1 VLPSRSITGPT
12 GADCGGVGAG
22 DGGLAHTAAPTVYGF
37 ALDLACLVF
46 ARRFLSRGQRG
57 WASYCLVAV
66 AADLATSATAAVTH
80 DFRWLLLGGA
90 ITWTWASIITAQLIT
105 EDPASDHSS

>member
-1 VLPSRSITGPT
+1 M
-12 GADCGGVGAG
+12 GAGVGAG
-22 DGGLAHTAAPTVYGF
+22 GGGLAHTAAPTVYGF

-90 ITWTWASIITAQLIT
+90 ITWTWAWIITAQLIT